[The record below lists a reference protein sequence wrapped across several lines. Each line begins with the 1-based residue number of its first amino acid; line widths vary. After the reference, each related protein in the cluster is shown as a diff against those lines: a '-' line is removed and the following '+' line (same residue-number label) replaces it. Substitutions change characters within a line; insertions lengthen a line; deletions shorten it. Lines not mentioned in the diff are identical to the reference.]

1 MDSAFSVLRKKSKVV
16 AVAIALLSLVTFNL
30 LTLTDDSVHAKA
42 YGFLES
48 IARATVGVGVLQNS
62 PTEVARRAVAATREL
77 RTQNEHLVSRNQELL
92 SENERVVLQ
101 KQNLAH
107 RTLILV
113 DAVKT
118 LVAHTSALQAE
129 MIKATARAQWYE
141 NRHEE
146 MRRVAHDVLR
156 RTTARLSRS
165 VVRSASTL
173 FGKVIPVVGA
183 SVAVGVSGLD
193 LMDTCK
199 MIKDMNHLAKSMELP
214 EEEEPSSVCGVALPA
229 W

>member
-1 MDSAFSVLRKKSKVV
+1 MDSAFSAVRKKSKAIAV
-16 AVAIALLSLVTFNL
+16 AVALLSLVTFNL
-30 LTLTDDSVHAKA
+30 LTLTNDSVHVKA

-62 PTEVARRAVAATREL
+62 PTEVARRDVAATREL
-77 RTQNEHLVSRNQELL
+77 RSRNERLVSRNQELL
-92 SENERVVLQ
+92 SENGRLVLQ

-113 DAVKT
+113 EAANT

-129 MIKATARAQWYE
+129 MIKSTARAQWYQ

-146 MRRVAHDVLR
+146 MRRVAHDVLGR
-156 RTTARLSRS
+156 ATARLSRG

-173 FGKVIPVVGA
+173 SGKVFPVVGA
-183 SVAVGVSGLD
+183 AVAVAATGLD
-193 LMDTCK
+193 LIDTCK
-199 MIKDMNHLAKSMELP
+199 MMKDMNHLAKSMELP
-214 EEEEPSSVCGVALPA
+214 EAEELSSVCGVALPA

>member
-1 MDSAFSVLRKKSKVV
+1 M
-16 AVAIALLSLVTFNL
+16 
-30 LTLTDDSVHAKA
+30 
-42 YGFLES
+42 
-48 IARATVGVGVLQNS
+48 
-62 PTEVARRAVAATREL
+62 
-77 RTQNEHLVSRNQELL
+77 
-92 SENERVVLQ
+92 VLQ

-183 SVAVGVSGLD
+183 AVAVGVSGLD